1 MAGHETDLASHM
13 RRLLSL
19 ASSSLTL
26 ICLTAVS
33 LTLAGVILSYALPKK
48 YEASSTVFI
57 EQNVINDLVKGIAIT
72 PSIEAKLRILKV
84 SMLSRAMLLAVAGDL
99 DMDLDARDPAR
110 EEAMLQSMRTNA
122 DVRQDEKRGLFFIT
136 YTDAN
141 PVLARDFVN
150 TITRRYIEEST
161 ASKRKES
168 FEATS
173 FLENQIKIFQ
183 GRIENAQ
190 QAIDRFKTEKGMYLG
205 LNEHLLREEIREQEQ
220 RLENIR
226 IQKTEQ
232 IAKIRLFSSQARLNE
247 ELEQKEQALRGLLA
261 MYTEKH
267 PAVRRAREDI
277 SSLRREMENGQQ
289 PAGITENSGRQAD
302 PDKQKQPQ
310 TNAAAK
316 EEFPAAPS
324 SENGRNQGA
333 TALAG
338 GQNRAG
344 KEGGSSLDYQKAQVE
359 LRSLEEMETN
369 LRASIERN
377 MAYLRELPVIRT
389 ELAALEQTK
398 ENEVVIYQQLVSRF
412 GQSEVS
418 KQMELQDK
426 AVNFKVIDPAV
437 LPTFPVSPNRP
448 LIILGGMVVGI
459 LLGVGLAMGNDLL
472 RGRIRSAKDLAPY
485 DLEVLATLPRLIP
498 SESDKGRARR
508 SLLVA
513 ATLCLMLAAGGV
525 ALLEFLQLPYVEH
538 ALARLGLISR
548 ITA

>member
-13 RRLLSL
+13 RRLFSL

-26 ICLTAVS
+26 LCLTAVFF
-33 LTLAGVILSYALPKK
+33 TLAGVIVSYTLPKK
-48 YEASSTVFI
+48 YEATSTVFI

-84 SMLSRAMLLAVAGDL
+84 SMLSRATLLAVAGDL
-99 DMDLDARDPAR
+99 DMDLDARNPAR
-110 EEAMLQSMRTNA
+110 EEAMLQSMRAST

-141 PVLARDFVN
+141 PALARDFVN

-183 GRIENAQ
+183 GRIETAQ
-190 QAIDRFKTEKGMYLG
+190 KAIDRFKTEKGMYLG
-205 LNEHLLREEIREQEQ
+205 LNEHLLREEIRDQEQ

-226 IQKTEQ
+226 IQKNEQ
-232 IAKIRLFSSQARLNE
+232 LVKVRLFSSQARLNE
-247 ELEQKEQALRGLLA
+247 ELEQKEQTLRGLLA

-277 SSLRREMENGQQ
+277 SSLRREMENGQRL
-289 PAGITENSGRQAD
+289 AGTTENGGQRAG
-302 PDKQKQPQ
+302 PEKPEQPQ
-310 TNAAAK
+310 AGAAEK
-316 EEFPAAPS
+316 RELPAASPP
-324 SENGRNQGA
+324 ENGRNQGA
-333 TALAG
+333 VISVD
-338 GQNRAG
+338 GQNQAG
-344 KEGGSSLDYQKAQVE
+344 SGGSSIDYQKAQVE

-369 LRASIERN
+369 LRASIDRN
-377 MAYLRELPVIRT
+377 MAYLRELPGIRT
-389 ELAALEQTK
+389 ELAALEQSK

-426 AVNFKVIDPAV
+426 AVNFRVIDPAV

-448 LIILGGMVVGI
+448 LIILGGMAMGM
-459 LLGVGLAMGNDLL
+459 LLGFGLVMGNDLL
-472 RGRIRSAKDLAPY
+472 RGRIRSAKDLIPY
-485 DLEVLATLPRLIP
+485 NLEVLATLPRLAP
-498 SESDKGRARR
+498 PERDKGRTRR
-508 SLLVA
+508 RLLAA
-513 ATLCLMLAAGGV
+513 ATLCIMLAACGV
-525 ALLEFLQLPYVEH
+525 ALLEFLRLPYVEH
-538 ALARLGLISR
+538 ALARLGLIAR
-548 ITA
+548 ISA

>member
-205 LNEHLLREEIREQEQ
+205 LNEHLLREEIRDQEQ

-226 IQKTEQ
+226 IQKNEQ
-232 IAKIRLFSSQARLNE
+232 LVKVRLFSSQARLNE
-247 ELEQKEQALRGLLA
+247 ELEQKEQTLRGLLA
-261 MYTEKH
+261 MYTEK
-267 PAVRRAREDI
+267 
-277 SSLRREMENGQQ
+277 
-289 PAGITENSGRQAD
+289 
-302 PDKQKQPQ
+302 QKQ
-310 TNAAAK
+310 
-316 EEFPAAPS
+316 
-324 SENGRNQGA
+324 R
-333 TALAG
+333 
-338 GQNRAG
+338 GQ
-344 KEGGSSLDYQKAQVE
+344 
-359 LRSLEEMETN
+359 
-369 LRASIERN
+369 
-377 MAYLRELPVIRT
+377 
-389 ELAALEQTK
+389 
-398 ENEVVIYQQLVSRF
+398 
-412 GQSEVS
+412 
-418 KQMELQDK
+418 
-426 AVNFKVIDPAV
+426 
-437 LPTFPVSPNRP
+437 
-448 LIILGGMVVGI
+448 
-459 LLGVGLAMGNDLL
+459 
-472 RGRIRSAKDLAPY
+472 
-485 DLEVLATLPRLIP
+485 
-498 SESDKGRARR
+498 
-508 SLLVA
+508 
-513 ATLCLMLAAGGV
+513 
-525 ALLEFLQLPYVEH
+525 
-538 ALARLGLISR
+538 
-548 ITA
+548 